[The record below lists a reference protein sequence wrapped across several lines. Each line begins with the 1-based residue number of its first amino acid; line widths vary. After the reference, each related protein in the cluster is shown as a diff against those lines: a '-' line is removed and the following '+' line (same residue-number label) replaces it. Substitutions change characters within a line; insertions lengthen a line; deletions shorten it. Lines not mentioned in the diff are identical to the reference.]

1 MSKILI
7 DCFGGDN
14 APLCVIK
21 AVASV
26 KRDSDLNIC
35 LVGNKHKIKKV
46 SEEND
51 INISGLEIIDCETE
65 INNDDNPMEIL
76 GSKKDSSMARGLQ
89 VLSQGKADL
98 FISAGNSGA
107 LLTGANMIV
116 KRSDGVRRIAF
127 APFVPKLEGHFL
139 FLDAGASSQ
148 CTGELLYQFA
158 LMGSEY
164 LQKSYGVKFPKIALL
179 NIGEEENKGDQ
190 IRKEAY
196 QLIKSSSLNFVGN
209 IEPSNV
215 LLSDVDVVVSDG
227 FSGNIF
233 LKTIEGMIK
242 VFVHLAKQGDYMK
255 TESEHIYL
263 NPVKFANGSF
273 ATLLGARKK
282 IIKLHSSIREE
293 QLRQFI
299 LNLERTKI

>member
-21 AVASV
+21 AVVSATKESG
-26 KRDSDLNIC
+26 LNIC
-35 LVGNKHKIKKV
+35 LVGNKNKIEKI
-46 SEEND
+46 SQENN
-51 INISGLEIIDCETE
+51 INTSVLEIIDCETE
-65 INNDDNPMEIL
+65 INSDDNPMEIL
-76 GSKKDSSMARGLQ
+76 GTKKDSSMAKGLQ
-89 VLSQGKADL
+89 ILSQGKADL

-164 LQKSYGVKFPKIALL
+164 LQKSYGVKLPKVALL
-179 NIGEEENKGDQ
+179 NIGEEEHKGNQ

-209 IEPSNV
+209 VEPSNV
-215 LLSDVDVVVSDG
+215 LLSDVDVVISDG

-242 VFVHLAKQGDYMK
+242 VFVHLAKQGDYTK
-255 TESEHIYL
+255 TESEHVYL

-299 LNLERTKI
+299 LNLKSIKI